1 MSLNILERKRTKDE
15 FKRNIAL
22 IGLTT
27 GEVAIKLNI
36 PENKLVNIIKLN
48 DDCIENPW
56 IVRNF
61 IISYAQEHNL
71 QLMQFSKLKGDYHNY
86 LFLDSNYIDKET
98 INR

>member
-1 MSLNILERKRTKDE
+1 MSLNVFERKRTKDE

-27 GEVAIKLNI
+27 DEVATKLNI
-36 PENKLVNIIKLN
+36 TEKKLIDIIKLN

-56 IVRNF
+56 IIRNF
-61 IISYAQEHNL
+61 IIDYAQQNNL

-86 LFLDSNYIDKET
+86 FFLDSNYIDMGI